1 MIDCD
6 SGRGTMS
13 GVVNAEV
20 QAAPLDG
27 RRRWLSPFACFVV
40 GSCFAV
46 LDAVT
51 TWYALRYTHLPEGNP
66 ALRWAFANFGL
77 TAALVLRVVIGCAAL
92 ALLAWGVHA
101 RLRSHRRLF
110 NFGCQVLLAGAL
122 VIWGTVAVS
131 NLTQIVYV
139 QVRWA

>member
-1 MIDCD
+1 MI
-6 SGRGTMS
+6 GMA
-13 GVVNAEV
+13 NADV
-20 QAAPLDG
+20 QAAPLG
-27 RRRWLSPFACFVV
+27 TRSRWLSPFACFVV
-40 GSCFAV
+40 GTCFAV

-77 TAALVLRVVIGCAAL
+77 TAALVLRVLIGCAAL

-101 RLRSHRRLF
+101 PLRRHGRLF

-122 VIWGTVAVS
+122 VIWGAVAVS
-131 NLTQIVYV
+131 NLSQIVYV
-139 QVRWA
+139 NVRWG